1 MAEIVK
7 IDPNNFQL
15 QLYESQDETL
25 ISSFDIDTFLTQSGY
40 IEFYIYDLNNNIL
53 TQNLNYSF
61 YSIEDDGQSA
71 GNNNRISKFNIS
83 PDNDVSNFGFDEGE
97 FIAYYNFLY
106 NQIGNL
112 NDNFYISEIS
122 SDRTEIRL
130 DSNILSNSDIVDQ
143 TNQFIQFR
151 EDQNYFVDFYLNFG
165 DNNLII
171 ANNIK
176 LDNENTDDPT
186 ILVKLYEPL
195 PQEFDLKNLLWIVT
209 TLNSPEAFQVTYP
222 VEPITVSDSINLQ
235 GPNFNIPLKGEI
247 NNSSLNLSYNDII
260 SSAHSS

>member
-130 DSNILSNSDIVDQ
+130 DSNI
-143 TNQFIQFR
+143 
-151 EDQNYFVDFYLNFG
+151 
-165 DNNLII
+165 
-171 ANNIK
+171 
-176 LDNENTDDPT
+176 
-186 ILVKLYEPL
+186 
-195 PQEFDLKNLLWIVT
+195 
-209 TLNSPEAFQVTYP
+209 
-222 VEPITVSDSINLQ
+222 
-235 GPNFNIPLKGEI
+235 
-247 NNSSLNLSYNDII
+247 
-260 SSAHSS
+260 